1 MPDEPDHWQHLIE
14 GLRAG
19 ENMAVRE
26 FCDRYGGIMRAIADK
41 HLSPKVKRRVE
52 ADDVVQSVFRTFFRR
67 AKVGQFQLPDSDSL
81 WRLLCAITL
90 TKVREQVRFQGRA
103 KRGLG
108 REVSIDPQDSS
119 DGSGFG
125 LSQLGYGPGPT
136 PADAAEF
143 ADQFR
148 LLIESLGEEEKQL
161 VALKLDDMTNGQIA
175 EKLGCS
181 ERTVRR
187 LLKQVQ
193 VRLKRVFE
201 VEGT

>member
-1 MPDEPDHWQHLIE
+1 MTDDPDHWQHLIE

-26 FCDRYGGIMRAIADK
+26 FCDRYGGIMRAVADK

-90 TKVREQVRFQGRA
+90 TKVREQARFQGRA

-108 REVSIDPQDSS
+108 REVSIGSQDSS

-136 PADAAEF
+136 PADAAAF

-161 VALKLDDMTNGQIA
+161 VALKLDDMTNDQIA

-193 VRLKRVFE
+193 ARLKRVFE
-201 VEGT
+201 VEET

>member
-1 MPDEPDHWQHLIE
+1 MPDDPDHWQHLIK

-19 ENMAVRE
+19 ENSAVRE
-26 FCDRYGGIMRAIADK
+26 FCDRYGGIMRAVADK

-52 ADDVVQSVFRTFFRR
+52 AEDVVQSVFRTFFRR

-90 TKVREQVRFQGRA
+90 TKVREQVRFQGRV

-108 REVSIDPQDSS
+108 REVSIESNDSS

-125 LSQLGYGPGPT
+125 LSQLGYGPGPS
-136 PADAAEF
+136 PADAAAF

-161 VALKLDDMTNGQIA
+161 VALKLDDMTNDQIA

-193 VRLKRVFE
+193 ARLKRVFE
-201 VEGT
+201 VEEA